1 MNGSF
6 LTRRRLLAQAAA
18 AGGALALPLSSLAQ
32 GGYPDRPIK
41 LLVPFPPGALTDTL
55 GRLVAER
62 VRTALGQP
70 LVVENRPGAG
80 TLLGASVVA
89 KSPPDGYQL
98 MVATSTTLAISPA
111 MYAAPP
117 ATPADFIGV
126 AMIGAVS
133 LYLVTRPDLKVANL
147 GELVTEIRN
156 TPGKLNFGSPGNGTM
171 HHLIV
176 EMIKAQ
182 EKVQAT
188 HVAYQG
194 SMTALQDLM
203 TGRIDFMFLDA
214 VAAMPQ
220 IQAGKI
226 NAIAVAAARRTQAL
240 PQVATVAETFPQIDL
255 QAWQTVAAPRATPM
269 PVVQRLNAEIN
280 KALDSAEGRAA
291 LQKVGVDA
299 NPMSVQAL
307 NELIARDE
315 KRLGDLVRAAG
326 LKAS

>member
-1 MNGSF
+1 MNAAP
-6 LTRRRLLAQAAA
+6 LTRRQLLALAGG
-18 AGGALALPLSSLAQ
+18 AGGALALPAFAQ
-32 GGYPDRPIK
+32 GTYPDRPIK

-55 GRLVAER
+55 GRLVADR
-62 VRTALGQP
+62 IRPALGQP
-70 LVVENRPGAG
+70 IVVENRPGAG

-111 MYAAPP
+111 MYASPP

-133 LYLVTRPDLKVANL
+133 LYLVTRPDLKVASL
-147 GELVTEIRN
+147 PELVTEIRN
-156 TPGKLNFGSPGNGTM
+156 NPGKLNFGSPGTGTM

-176 EMIKAQ
+176 EMIKAH

-188 HVAYQG
+188 HVPYQG
-194 SMTALQDLM
+194 SVTALQDLM

-240 PQVATVAETFPQIDL
+240 PNVATVAETFPQIDL
-255 QAWQTVAAPRATPM
+255 QAWQTVAAPRATPI
-269 PVVQRLNAEIN
+269 PIVERLNAEIN
-280 KALDSAEGRAA
+280 KALDSPEGRAA
-291 LQKVGVDA
+291 LLRVGVDA
-299 NPMSVQAL
+299 MPLSVRQL

>member
-1 MNGSF
+1 MKAA
-6 LTRRRLLAQAAA
+6 LTRRQLLAQAAA
-18 AGGALALPLSSLAQ
+18 AGGALAWPAFAQ
-32 GGYPDRPIK
+32 GTYPDHPIK

-62 VRTALGQP
+62 IRTALGQP
-70 LVVENRPGAG
+70 VVVENRPGAG
-80 TLLGASVVA
+80 TLLGAGVVA

-111 MYAAPP
+111 MYASPP

-126 AMIGAVS
+126 AMIGSVS
-133 LYLVTRPDLKVANL
+133 LYLVTRPDLKVSSL
-147 GELVTEIRN
+147 GELVSEIRN
-156 TPGKLNFGSPGNGTM
+156 NPGKLNFGSPGSGTM
-171 HHLIV
+171 HHLIL
-176 EMIKAQ
+176 EMVKVQ

-188 HVAYQG
+188 HVPYQG
-194 SMTALQDLM
+194 SVAALQDLM

-220 IQAGKI
+220 IQAGKVK
-226 NAIAVAAARRTQAL
+226 AIAVAAGRRTQAL
-240 PQVATVAETFPQIDL
+240 PNVPTVAETFPQIDL

-291 LQKVGVDA
+291 LQRVGVDG

-307 NELIARDE
+307 NDLIARDE

>member
-1 MNGSF
+1 MNAS

-18 AGGALALPLSSLAQ
+18 AAGALALPAFAQ
-32 GGYPDRPIK
+32 GTYPDHPVK

-62 VRTALGQP
+62 IRPALGQP
-70 LVVENRPGAG
+70 VVVENRPGAG
-80 TLLGASVVA
+80 TLLGAGVVA

-111 MYAAPP
+111 MYATPP

-126 AMIGAVS
+126 AMIGSVS
-133 LYLVTRPDLKVANL
+133 LYLVTRPDLKAASL
-147 GELVTEIRN
+147 GELVSEIRSN
-156 TPGKLNFGSPGNGTM
+156 PGKLNFGSPGSGTM
-171 HHLIV
+171 HHLIL

-188 HVAYQG
+188 HVPYQG
-194 SMTALQDLM
+194 SVAALQDLM

-226 NAIAVAAARRTQAL
+226 KPVAVAAARRTQAL
-240 PQVATVAETFPQIDL
+240 PNVPTVAETFPQIDL

-269 PVVQRLNAEIN
+269 AVVQRLNAEIN

-291 LQKVGVDA
+291 LQRVGVDA
-299 NPMSVQAL
+299 NPMSGQAL

>member
-1 MNGSF
+1 MNAS

-18 AGGALALPLSSLAQ
+18 AAGALALPAFAQ
-32 GGYPDRPIK
+32 GTYPDHPVK

-62 VRTALGQP
+62 IRPALGQP
-70 LVVENRPGAG
+70 VVVENRPGAG
-80 TLLGASVVA
+80 TLLGAGVVA

-111 MYAAPP
+111 MYATPP
-117 ATPADFIGV
+117 GTPADFIGV
-126 AMIGAVS
+126 AMIGSVS
-133 LYLVTRPDLKVANL
+133 LYLVTRPDLKAASL
-147 GELVTEIRN
+147 GELVSEIRSN
-156 TPGKLNFGSPGNGTM
+156 PGKLNFGSPGSGTM
-171 HHLIV
+171 HHLIL

-188 HVAYQG
+188 HVPYQG
-194 SMTALQDLM
+194 SVAALQDLM

-226 NAIAVAAARRTQAL
+226 KPVAVAAARRTQAL
-240 PQVATVAETFPQIDL
+240 PNVPTVAETFPQIDL

-269 PVVQRLNAEIN
+269 AVVQRLNAEIN

-291 LQKVGVDA
+291 LQRVGVDA

>member
-1 MNGSF
+1 MNAS
-6 LTRRRLLAQAAA
+6 LVTRRQLLASAAA
-18 AGGALALPLSSLAQ
+18 AGGALALPALAQ
-32 GGYPDRPIK
+32 GTYPDRPIK
-41 LLVPFPPGALTDTL
+41 LLVPFPAGALTDTL
-55 GRLVAER
+55 GRLVADR
-62 VRTALGQP
+62 IRPALGQP
-70 LVVENRPGAG
+70 IVVENRPGAG

-111 MYAAPP
+111 MYANPP
-117 ATPADFIGV
+117 ATPSEFIGV

-133 LYLVTRPDLKVANL
+133 LYLVTRPDLKVASL
-147 GELVTEIRN
+147 PELVKEIRN
-156 TPGKLNFGSPGNGTM
+156 NPGKLNFGSPGTGTM

-176 EMIKAQ
+176 EMIKGQ

-188 HVAYQG
+188 HVPYQG

-240 PQVATVAETFPQIDL
+240 PNVPTVAETFPQIDL

-269 PVVQRLNAEIN
+269 PIVQRLNAEIN
-280 KALDSAEGRAA
+280 KALDSPEGRAA

-299 NPMSVQAL
+299 MPMSVQQL